1 MVHTLNRMFNLNAPP
16 LRAGLLGPRVVSPH
30 PQGLQG
36 SHLNLSQT
44 SAKRQR
50 TYFLVNN
57 KSCEQSCC
65 GRTTWRGHPR
75 AHGRYSRCGNTR
87 QSLMRLPSLSSLLLY
102 VPRPLYPSICSTV
115 RETSPRMLQRGE
127 PAAAGE
133 VRTFAELG
141 LRHELSAAL
150 PFTAPLEIQRLA
162 WPHLAGGADAIL
174 VSEAGSGK
182 TLAYL
187 LPLLH
192 AMLERAGGGEQIGR
206 AGGGEAP
213 SPSRTGRLL
222 LVVPTSVPLC
232 ELTDMSGDVSGMCMH
247 MSHRCSAS
255 SCWRRRGRCFSA
267 RRSRSPRR
275 AATTREGLTN

>member
-1 MVHTLNRMFNLNAPP
+1 
-16 LRAGLLGPRVVSPH
+16 
-30 PQGLQG
+30 
-36 SHLNLSQT
+36 
-44 SAKRQR
+44 
-50 TYFLVNN
+50 
-57 KSCEQSCC
+57 
-65 GRTTWRGHPR
+65 
-75 AHGRYSRCGNTR
+75 
-87 QSLMRLPSLSSLLLY
+87 
-102 VPRPLYPSICSTV
+102 
-115 RETSPRMLQRGE
+115 MLQRGE

-222 LVVPTSVPLC
+222 LVVPTSVLC
-232 ELTDMSGDVSGMCMH
+232 EQLLAQA
-247 MSHRCSAS
+247 RALLQCSPLLVAAAS
-255 SCWRRRGRCFSA
+255 CDHARGA
-267 RRSRSPRR
+267 H
-275 AATTREGLTN
+275 

>member
-1 MVHTLNRMFNLNAPP
+1 
-16 LRAGLLGPRVVSPH
+16 
-30 PQGLQG
+30 
-36 SHLNLSQT
+36 
-44 SAKRQR
+44 
-50 TYFLVNN
+50 
-57 KSCEQSCC
+57 
-65 GRTTWRGHPR
+65 
-75 AHGRYSRCGNTR
+75 
-87 QSLMRLPSLSSLLLY
+87 MRLPSLSSLLLY
-102 VPRPLYPSICSTV
+102 APLYPSICSTV

-232 ELTDMSGDVSGMCMH
+232 ELIWFSR
-247 MSHRCSAS
+247 RCVVTCCACTCHVPQVLCEQLLAQAQALLQCSPLSVAAAS
-255 SCWRRRGRCFSA
+255 CDHARGA
-267 RRSRSPRR
+267 H
-275 AATTREGLTN
+275 